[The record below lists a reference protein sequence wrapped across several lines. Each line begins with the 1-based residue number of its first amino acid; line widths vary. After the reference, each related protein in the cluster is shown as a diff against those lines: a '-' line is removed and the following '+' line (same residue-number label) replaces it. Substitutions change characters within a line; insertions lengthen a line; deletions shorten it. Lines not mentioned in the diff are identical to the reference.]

1 MKIGDSGPLLARCFY
16 LTKRKRFIKRGSYEE
31 NSRIDLSTPFF
42 DQHLEKRGVIS
53 VHNGYSLLFAFNL
66 FLLLSAVIFMEPQK
80 VFREMLTIMFSE
92 SHLVTDYVALTSV
105 GGALFNAS
113 IMTFCCDRGLLPL
126 PSSGYWRNDI
136 SRLHGYGVWFVWQK
150 SVQFLFQSSLG
161 VRLYSYLMNQP
172 LKKYL
177 LIAFVRFL
185 RFTHR

>member
-1 MKIGDSGPLLARCFY
+1 MKKILASICQRH
-16 LTKRKRFIKRGSYEE
+16 
-31 NSRIDLSTPFF
+31 FF

-113 IMTFCCDRGLLPL
+113 IMTFVAIPVC
-126 PSSGYWRNDI
+126 Y
-136 SRLHGYGVWFVWQK
+136 H
-150 SVQFLFQSSLG
+150 
-161 VRLYSYLMNQP
+161 
-172 LKKYL
+172 
-177 LIAFVRFL
+177 
-185 RFTHR
+185 

>member
-1 MKIGDSGPLLARCFY
+1 MK
-16 LTKRKRFIKRGSYEE
+16 K

-66 FLLLSAVIFMEPQK
+66 FLLLFCRDLYGTSK

-105 GGALFNAS
+105 GGALFNTS

-150 SVQFLFQSSLG
+150 SVQFYSNLLRCSSLF
-161 VRLYSYLMNQP
+161 LFNESTPQ
-172 LKKYL
+172 K
-177 LIAFVRFL
+177 ISSHCFVRFL
-185 RFTHR
+185 RFTYIVSFLHSMTHFPLISVASSVI